1 MDGDEV
7 EVCTSTICDKE
18 RLGWEKGE
26 LNKPRSETDKH
37 SLIVL
42 ASNIYSASL
51 FFSMSLPKR
60 RE

>member
-7 EVCTSTICDKE
+7 EVCTICDKE
-18 RLGWEKGE
+18 RLGWEKEE